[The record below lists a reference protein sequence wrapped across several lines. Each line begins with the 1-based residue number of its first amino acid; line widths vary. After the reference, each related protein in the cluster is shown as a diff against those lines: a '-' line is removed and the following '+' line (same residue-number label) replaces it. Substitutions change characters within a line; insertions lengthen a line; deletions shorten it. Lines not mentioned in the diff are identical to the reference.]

1 MLNIVNVHHF
11 VKETFNQ
18 QPQLKQTLSLICTKL
33 TILKINIY
41 CSCSILQWMRNKISL
56 GHKLQEIKKARPRK
70 KAQKQTMNFDL
81 DRT

>member
-1 MLNIVNVHHF
+1 MLECPPFCERDIQSTTTIETNVEFNLHHAY
-11 VKETFNQ
+11 
-18 QPQLKQTLSLICTKL
+18 